1 MKRDS
6 NTHTH
11 THKKRAAYQE
21 EKKIWHIKSYS
32 DSQTDLLYY
41 CLKANEDK
49 LRK

>member
-11 THKKRAAYQE
+11 TQKESSIPGR
-21 EKKIWHIKSYS
+21 KKIWHIKSYS

-41 CLKANEDK
+41 CLKANEEK